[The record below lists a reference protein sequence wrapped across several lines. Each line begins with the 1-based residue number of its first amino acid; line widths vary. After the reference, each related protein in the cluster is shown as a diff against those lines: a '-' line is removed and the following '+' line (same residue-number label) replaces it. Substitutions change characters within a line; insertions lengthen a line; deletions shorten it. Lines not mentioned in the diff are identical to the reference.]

1 MMKTTLPKKITT
13 LEEAKAFLTNLFNND
28 ESYDPMEDAHD
39 INWTTCKPTDEEKDQ
54 LNELISDIYD
64 LPPQD
69 NGKSFDAAEFWWDM
83 VLEANP
89 MLNKLKVEPT
99 LELPDRINSV
109 EEAKKFLEY
118 LMEIENAP
126 ECIQSNYHD
135 SDWRGV
141 EATKEEKKQLNKLM
155 GDIYKFRQ
163 EFDLGQFLY
172 ESEMKD
178 LKRLAGWDEGEEE
191 GPGWRH

>member
-1 MMKTTLPKKITT
+1 MMKTTLPNKITT
-13 LEEAKAFLTNLFNND
+13 LEEAKAFLTDLFNNG

-39 INWTTCKPTDEEKDQ
+39 INWANCEPTDEEKDQ

-64 LPPQD
+64 LPPLD
-69 NGKSFDAAEFWWDM
+69 NGKSFDAAKFWWDL
-83 VLEANP
+83 VVEANP
-89 MLNKLKVEPT
+89 MLNRLKEAPS
-99 LELPDRINSV
+99 LELPDQINSV

-118 LMEIENAP
+118 LMEIENAS
-126 ECIQSNYHD
+126 EHIENNFRE

-155 GDIYKFRQ
+155 EDISKFKE
-163 EFDLGQFLY
+163 EFNPGQFLY
-172 ESEMKD
+172 ETEMKD
-178 LKRLAGWDEGEEE
+178 LKRLAGWNEGEEE